1 MLHRFTPFAV
11 FPNGHFK
18 DFIEE
23 GGQFLHENDDFLVGN
38 AFKMGK
44 NDPIS
49 TLKERENNFG

>member
-23 GGQFLHENDDFLVGN
+23 GGQFPHENDDFLVGN

-49 TLKERENNFG
+49 TFKKRENNFG

>member
-23 GGQFLHENDDFLVGN
+23 GGQFPHENDDFLVGN

-49 TLKERENNFG
+49 TLKKRENNFG